1 MSVKY
6 KVPTIPRA
14 IRPPTQKRNF
24 HASGSVHYKIPT
36 IPRAKPP
43 PTQKTH
49 NPLVSG
55 SVNFANPPSEAK
67 PQEVKAP
74 SKSHIDHRF
83 VSTREVGKPRD
94 FTGPIKKTP
103 PPLPERNKKNNK
115 LTNRELHEKLRIN
128 LRNNELNKLTNTQ
141 LYGKLNSN
149 LGRLIQPTR
158 SPPKSR
164 NVLNSNQNAQNQLL
178 KRWKKPIPINSRKKP
193 IPINSR
199 KSKKLREEGKF
210 NSLMNRVRHNSP
222 RATKKLN
229 A

>member
-14 IRPPTQKRNF
+14 KPPPTQKRNSQV
-24 HASGSVHYKIPT
+24 SGSVHSKIPT

-43 PTQKTH
+43 PT
-49 NPLVSG
+49 
-55 SVNFANPPSEAK
+55 
-67 PQEVKAP
+67 
-74 SKSHIDHRF
+74 R
-83 VSTREVGKPRD
+83 
-94 FTGPIKKTP
+94 PI
-103 PPLPERNKKNNK
+103 
-115 LTNRELHEKLRIN
+115 TNRELHEKLVNNELNKLPTRELHEKLRNN
-128 LRNNELNKLTNTQ
+128 LINNELNKLTNTQ
-141 LYGKLNSN
+141 LYGKLNTN

-178 KRWKKPIPINSRKKP
+178 KRWKKPIPINSRK
-193 IPINSR
+193 
-199 KSKKLREEGKF
+199 SKKLREEGKF
-210 NSLMNRVRHNSP
+210 NSLMNRVRRNSP